1 MDEKQ
6 NISAS
11 RTNGPVD
18 PSKELG
24 VRLKDL
30 RLSRGMTL
38 TQLAKLTGLSVSSL
52 SQVERGLVSPT
63 IRTVYGVATALDVP
77 AAWIID
83 PASAG
88 NWASDEEYVVRAAR
102 RTEVLNSN
110 GVIKHL
116 ATPDSE
122 QRYKAFVVTVRPGGS
137 SGDEQYTHSGEEIG
151 IVMSGTITLE
161 VESRNFKLNKG
172 DSFAFSSSLGH
183 RFSNEGTSDAVIF
196 WVNSIE

>member
-1 MDEKQ
+1 M
-6 NISAS
+6 
-11 RTNGPVD
+11 NGRGD
-18 PSKELG
+18 LSQELG

-38 TQLAKLTGLSVSSL
+38 TQLAKMTGLSVSSL

-63 IRTVYGVATALDVP
+63 IRTLYGVATALDVP

-102 RTEVLNSN
+102 RSEVLNSN

-116 ATPDSE
+116 ATPESE
-122 QRYKAFVVTVRPGGS
+122 RRYKAFVVTVLPGGN

-151 IVMSGTITLE
+151 IVMSGSITLE
-161 VESRNFKLNKG
+161 VENRSFKLNKG
-172 DSFAFSSSLGH
+172 DSFAFPSSLGH
-183 RFSNEGTSDAVIF
+183 RFSNDSTSDAVIF
-196 WVNSIE
+196 WVNSME